1 MQLHFPWSLFFPF
14 SSSMDSKG
22 YKYVAKMW
30 EAQSKRLIFHSFWL
44 HLLLSP
50 LQVNTVATTQSPL
63 IITLIKEK
71 SNILLHWV
79 KCSSHLPQRPFL
91 LDKARA
97 RTDGRGNIK
106 VRTSCSSLILHILL
120 VCHIRL

>member
-1 MQLHFPWSLFFPF
+1 
-14 SSSMDSKG
+14 MDSKG

-44 HLLLSP
+44 LLLLSP
-50 LQVNTVATTQSPL
+50 LQVNTQSPL
-63 IITLIKEK
+63 IITLIMEK
-71 SNILLHWV
+71 SNILLHWA

-106 VRTSCSSLILHILL
+106 VDQLQLL
-120 VCHIRL
+120 NPAYSVGVSYQTMKH